1 MWKLSLDT
9 MQKSGSM
16 PVPFMTGTPFNFW
29 AVLCGGLLAR
39 SNARALAEFA
49 TAPSRC
55 TPSSTAAFGR
65 ALNEHTDTHPL
76 DSPPPARGSLHNERG
91 GNRATA

>member
-49 TAPSRC
+49 ESYADRTKRDRAEPVH
-55 TPSSTAAFGR
+55 AIKHGR
-65 ALNEHTDTHPL
+65 V
-76 DSPPPARGSLHNERG
+76 
-91 GNRATA
+91 RAGAE